1 MARWSRALFAGLA
14 AAVLCLCGVA
24 WLASAEDAARREDL
38 EHETRLVTHQ
48 FSTRLR
54 GALEK
59 CTIALGQMASFLENS
74 ETVTA
79 AEFQSYSS
87 ATLRQVPLILRISRL
102 DTALKVRS
110 VAPPEHNAGLVGV
123 DSRTF
128 PPAHEAAQRARESK
142 TPVFSSPMRLFDG
155 PRGFLLAV
163 PVFRNGRFEGE
174 VVGTIRS
181 SSFISALILPA
192 VLERYEEIVIGSGV
206 HLLPGPLPEIPPPSE
221 RPTVIS
227 AFSLGGAAW
236 EVRITP
242 RLEIVND
249 RLRSGR
255 AAFWIMGAL
264 LAVLAGGAVGTLNY
278 FASGMVHRVRT
289 QDEALRQAN
298 QRLDGAMQ
306 QLIQAEKLTALGELV
321 AGVAHELNNPLA
333 SIMGYLQ
340 LLMARE
346 LPSEVKRRIETVY
359 SEAERMAKIVKNLLT
374 FGRKHPPE
382 KRYLGLNGIV
392 EKTIELKAYPFK
404 VNQIKVEADLQPG
417 LPMTM
422 LDFHQIQQ
430 VLINLLNNA
439 EQAMAEQGR
448 GGTIR
453 FTTRAVGGRIELH
466 LADSGPGIPIEAMPH
481 IFEPFFTTKKDG
493 KGTGLGLSICY
504 GIVQGHGGGIRVE
517 SEPGKGT
524 TFVLD
529 FPIVAAPAAE
539 AGTSETR
546 GTGQA
551 ALRILIVDDEPAVSG
566 FLLEL
571 LTARGHRVDTAADVP
586 EALQKIARAE
596 LDLIISDMRL
606 PQGSGRDVHRAAK
619 LKEPAL
625 ASRMIFTSGD
635 GQDEEILRFVR
646 ETGGQMVP
654 KPCTVAEIERAIGR
668 AMGAD
673 AAGPGPGGA
682 ATHGPAG
689 S

>member
-1 MARWSRALFAGLA
+1 
-14 AAVLCLCGVA
+14 
-24 WLASAEDAARREDL
+24 
-38 EHETRLVTHQ
+38 
-48 FSTRLR
+48 
-54 GALEK
+54 
-59 CTIALGQMASFLENS
+59 
-74 ETVTA
+74 
-79 AEFQSYSS
+79 
-87 ATLRQVPLILRISRL
+87 
-102 DTALKVRS
+102 
-110 VAPPEHNAGLVGV
+110 
-123 DSRTF
+123 
-128 PPAHEAAQRARESK
+128 
-142 TPVFSSPMRLFDG
+142 
-155 PRGFLLAV
+155 
-163 PVFRNGRFEGE
+163 
-174 VVGTIRS
+174 
-181 SSFISALILPA
+181 
-192 VLERYEEIVIGSGV
+192 
-206 HLLPGPLPEIPPPSE
+206 
-221 RPTVIS
+221 
-227 AFSLGGAAW
+227 
-236 EVRITP
+236 
-242 RLEIVND
+242 
-249 RLRSGR
+249 
-255 AAFWIMGAL
+255 
-264 LAVLAGGAVGTLNY
+264 
-278 FASGMVHRVRT
+278 
-289 QDEALRQAN
+289 
-298 QRLDGAMQ
+298 
-306 QLIQAEKLTALGELV
+306 
-321 AGVAHELNNPLA
+321 
-333 SIMGYLQ
+333 
-340 LLMARE
+340 
-346 LPSEVKRRIETVY
+346 
-359 SEAERMAKIVKNLLT
+359 MAKIVKNLLT

-668 AMGAD
+668 AMGA
-673 AAGPGPGGA
+673 G
-682 ATHGPAG
+682 
-689 S
+689 